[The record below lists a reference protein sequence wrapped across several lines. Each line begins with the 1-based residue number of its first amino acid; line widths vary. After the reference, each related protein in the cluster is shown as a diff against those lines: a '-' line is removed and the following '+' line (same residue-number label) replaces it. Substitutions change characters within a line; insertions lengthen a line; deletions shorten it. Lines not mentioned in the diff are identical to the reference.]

1 LSRFQPAT
9 STAAPHPPDDWARAL
24 GRLWWHRQLLK
35 IAGICA
41 FTAVFFQGY
50 FHVLHNPRTDITVM
64 PLTPLDHWIG
74 VQPAAFWPYVS
85 LWFYVGIA
93 PALLPSMRALL
104 AYGGWVTALCLTGLA
119 CFWLWP
125 TAVPWP
131 VPELNT
137 ELNTHPGFALL
148 RGLDA
153 AGNACP
159 SLHVGTAMFTALW
172 VDRQFAAVGAPAWT
186 RLANAGWL
194 LLIAWSTVA
203 TRQHVVLDVLAGAAL
218 GAAFAALSLRYGP
231 DPKAWARGQPVSSA
245 PI

>member
-1 LSRFQPAT
+1 LSRIP
-9 STAAPHPPDDWARAL
+9 SAAPSASRPAAPAWAQAL
-24 GRLWWHRQLLK
+24 GRLWWHRQVLK

-41 FTAVFFQGY
+41 FTAVFFLGY
-50 FHVLHNPRTDITVM
+50 FHVLRNVPGPVTVM
-64 PLTPLDHWIG
+64 PLTPLDHWIAL
-74 VQPAAFWPYVS
+74 QPAAFWPYVS

-93 PALLPSMRALL
+93 PALLPSLRALL
-104 AYGGWVTALCLTGLA
+104 GYGAWVSALCLTGLA

-131 VPELNT
+131 GHELNAA
-137 ELNTHPGFALL
+137 LDGHAGFALL
-148 RGLDA
+148 RGVDA

-159 SLHVGTAMFTALW
+159 SLHVATAVFTALW
-172 VDRQFAAVGAPAWT
+172 VDRQFAAVGSPAWP
-186 RLANAGWL
+186 RLINLAWV

-231 DPKAWARGQPVSSA
+231 DPRAGVQGQPVSSRRD
-245 PI
+245 